1 MNEQLFLETIHAKS
15 KELGINSL
23 LLLSGIEGLHTFR
36 DVELSRVNYRYLDSL
51 ILTIFALR
59 IGDQFHSLAE
69 EKLESNNETVR
80 LAAHV
85 ELQPLSLEEIAQ
97 SANTYLQSFAQ
108 LLNGKSVI
116 RKYHEKALEAAAVE
130 IEKTQDRFQQESIS
144 TIVLYICRHHLHGT
158 LNFGSVFS
166 N

>member
-1 MNEQLFLETIHAKS
+1 MNEQLFLQTIHTKS

-36 DVELSRVNYRYLDSL
+36 DMALSQINYPYLDSL

-69 EKLESNNETVR
+69 ENIESGNEKIR
-80 LAAHV
+80 RAAQI
-85 ELQPLSLEEIAQ
+85 ELQILSADDIQ
-97 SANTYLQSFAQ
+97 PSANAYLQSFAQ

-116 RKYHEKALEAAAVE
+116 RRYHEKALEAAAVE
-130 IEKTQDRFQQESIS
+130 IEKTQDRFQHQSIS
-144 TIVLYICRHHLHGT
+144 TIVLYICRQHLSDT
-158 LNFGSVFS
+158 LNFSSVFT